1 MLSQTAEHALRA
13 VLFLAQRA
21 PGESVAADAIADALG
36 APRNYLSKTL
46 NALAREGIVSS
57 MRGPTGGFRL
67 AAAPERL
74 TLAEVVRA
82 FDGPPE
88 HTVCLLGGRP
98 CRDDHPCDAHFRWK
112 AVAHGVWEPL
122 RRTTVADLLGR
133 TAFEMGEVA
142 EVGTAGARAGTP
154 RRAALAVRTRERTQP

>member
-13 VLFLAQRA
+13 VLYLAQRA

-46 NALAREGIVSS
+46 NALARQGIVSS

-67 AAAPERL
+67 AVGAERL
-74 TLAEVVRA
+74 TLEEVVRA
-82 FDGPPE
+82 FDEPRERGA
-88 HTVCLLGGRP
+88 CLLGGRP
-98 CRDDHPCDAHFRWK
+98 CRDEHPCEAHFRWK
-112 AVAHGVWEPL
+112 AVARDVWEPL

-133 TAFEMGEVA
+133 TTFEVE
-142 EVGTAGARAGTP
+142 EVGAAGARAGTP
-154 RRAALAVRTRERTQP
+154 RRTAPAVRATERTHP